1 MVVLAARIELEG
13 RLSENPQLDR
23 LPLVTLYLT
32 ERCNS
37 RCVTCDYWRH
47 GRADMSLDAVKRMLP
62 SLKRLG
68 TQVALLS
75 GGEPLLNPDW
85 ALIAELLRDS
95 RARFLAITAEF
106 ARRGHRV
113 VATARDTRTLEDF
126 DVSQRLALDV
136 TDDDSITAAIAAAGD
151 IDVVI
156 ANAGVI
162 FYAAVEA
169 TPLAEL
175 QRLFNLNTIG
185 AIRLAQAVLP
195 QMRARGD
202 GKLMFMSSVLGRVVL
217 PPSAAYAASKWAL
230 EALVEAL
237 AIEVAPFGVEATL
250 LEPGAVS
257 SGALDD
263 VTAQP
268 NDDIQRELDQMG
280 SSHDVDRELA
290 RLKGELDQGEAPRE
304 IEGSASGAAGNGQ
317 SGTVAN
323 GQSGTVADKPQAG
336 DGS

>member
-1 MVVLAARIELEG
+1 MSSVLITGANRGI
-13 RLSENPQLDR
+13 
-23 LPLVTLYLT
+23 
-32 ERCNS
+32 
-37 RCVTCDYWRH
+37 
-47 GRADMSLDAVKRMLP
+47 GRA
-62 SLKRLG
+62 
-68 TQVALLS
+68 
-75 GGEPLLNPDW
+75 
-85 ALIAELLRDS
+85 
-95 RARFLAITAEF
+95 ITTEF

-113 VATARDTRTLEDF
+113 VATARDTRTLEDL

-136 TDDDSITAAIAAAGD
+136 TDDDSVTAAIAAAGD

-217 PPSAAYAASKWAL
+217 PPSAAYAASKWAM

-237 AIEVAPFGVEATL
+237 AIEVAPFGVETTL

-263 VTAQP
+263 VTTYTLP
-268 NDDIQRELDQMG
+268 GD
-280 SSHDVDRELA
+280 
-290 RLKGELDQGEAPRE
+290 PY
-304 IEGSASGAAGNGQ
+304 ASILQ
-317 SGTVAN
+317 SGGPRAGMITPEQVAAEVVDAAEQPQLPLRIPI
-323 GQSGTVADKPQAG
+323 GDAARALLAARHAARDDVPFVAAKTAP
-336 DGS
+336 

>member
-1 MVVLAARIELEG
+1 MPSVLITGANRGIG
-13 RLSENPQLDR
+13 R
-23 LPLVTLYLT
+23 
-32 ERCNS
+32 
-37 RCVTCDYWRH
+37 
-47 GRADMSLDAVKRMLP
+47 
-62 SLKRLG
+62 
-68 TQVALLS
+68 
-75 GGEPLLNPDW
+75 
-85 ALIAELLRDS
+85 
-95 RARFLAITAEF
+95 AITAEF

-263 VTAQP
+263 VTTYTLP
-268 NDDIQRELDQMG
+268 DDPYPAIL
-280 SSHDVDRELA
+280 
-290 RLKGELDQGEAPRE
+290 
-304 IEGSASGAAGNGQ
+304 Q
-317 SGTVAN
+317 SGGPRAGMITPEEVAAEVVDAAEQPQLPLRIPI
-323 GQSGTVADKPQAG
+323 GDAARALLAARHAARDDVPFVAAKAAP
-336 DGS
+336 